1 MNDKNSSVVSFGGEY
16 FSFIFGV
23 EYYGVD
29 IFKVQE
35 ICGYDLVICV
45 LDVLDY
51 IKGVINLC
59 GIIVLV
65 IDLCFKLCLE
75 NVCYDVFI
83 VMIVFNVEDCVVGIV
98 VDSVFD
104 VIFLSVEQICLILE
118 FGVVV
123 DICFIFGIGIQ
134 DDCML
139 ILFDIEILLDSVDMG
154 QVIIFDDVVV

>member
-1 MNDKNSSVVSFGGEY
+1 MNDKISFVVSVGGEF
-16 FSFIFGV
+16 FSFIFGD

-35 ICGYDLVICV
+35 IRGYDVVICV

-65 IDLCFKLCLE
+65 IDLCLKLCLD

-83 VMIVFNVEDCVVGIV
+83 VMIVLNVEDCVVGIV

-104 VIFLSVEQICLILE
+104 VILLLVEQICLILE

-123 DICFIFGIGIQ
+123 DICFIFGIGIY

-139 ILFDIEILLDSVDMG
+139 ILLDIEILFDSVDMG
-154 QVIIFDDVVV
+154 QVNFVEDVVV